1 MRFTSPT
8 WFSSLILVAIIFA
21 IANWTPIGG
30 LVHDVAMETF
40 APLGGSLSRLHTPT
54 KDTRNM
60 TTGNLTESL
69 IAVSKE
75 NMDLRKRL
83 QLQSIVAA
91 SPEINRLVAA
101 RIILRERI
109 NSKDEIILDV
119 GSDAGISIGQ
129 PVLNSNGTLVG
140 VTTNTTETLSR
151 VRLISDVH
159 TNIAVRTATSDV
171 EALLTT
177 DGDTFYLN
185 YVPAESDIY
194 SGELILTS
202 GLGGTLPHG
211 LPIGLVDQL
220 ERSENS
226 LLASVTMITE
236 NTVQPSDNLFV
247 VIDFVP
253 WSQNSN
259 RP

>member
-8 WFSSLILVAIIFA
+8 WFSSLILIAIIFA
-21 IANWTPIGG
+21 VLNWTPIGG
-30 LVHDVAMETF
+30 LSHDTVMEAF
-40 APLGGSLSRLHTPT
+40 APLGGNISRLHTPT
-54 KDTRNM
+54 KDLANV
-60 TTGNLTESL
+60 TTENLTKSL
-69 IAVSKE
+69 IAINKE
-75 NMDLRKRL
+75 NSELRKQL

-91 SPEINRLVAA
+91 SSEINRLVAA

-119 GSDAGISIGQ
+119 GSNSGIRIGQ
-129 PVLNSNGTLVG
+129 PVLNTNGTLIG
-140 VTTNTTETLSR
+140 VTTNITDTLSR
-151 VRLISDVH
+151 VRLISDIH
-159 TNIAVRTATSDV
+159 TNIPVRTANSEV

-177 DGDTFYLN
+177 DGTTYYLN

-202 GLGGTLPHG
+202 GIGGTLPHG
-211 LPIGLVDQL
+211 IPVGLVNQL
-220 ERSENS
+220 DRSENS
-226 LLASVTMITE
+226 LLASVTMLTE
-236 NTVQPSDNLFV
+236 STVQSFDNLFV

>member
-1 MRFTSPT
+1 
-8 WFSSLILVAIIFA
+8 
-21 IANWTPIGG
+21 
-30 LVHDVAMETF
+30 METF

-54 KDTRNM
+54 KDPRNM

-75 NMDLRKRL
+75 NIDLRKRL

-119 GSDAGISIGQ
+119 GSNTGISIGQ
-129 PVLNSNGTLVG
+129 PVLNSNGTLIG
-140 VTTNTTETLSR
+140 ITINTTETLSR

-159 TNIAVRTATSDV
+159 TTIAVRTAVSNV

-177 DGDTFYLN
+177 DGDIFYLD

>member
-21 IANWTPIGG
+21 IGNWTPIGG
-30 LVHDVAMETF
+30 LAHDVAIETF
-40 APLGGSLSRLHTPT
+40 APLGGSISRLHTQT
-54 KDTRNM
+54 KGPANM
-60 TTGNLTESL
+60 TDENLTESL
-69 IAVSKE
+69 MAVNKE
-75 NMDLRKRL
+75 NLDLRKRL

-101 RIILRERI
+101 RIILHEQI
-109 NSKDEIILDV
+109 NSKDEVILDV
-119 GSDAGISIGQ
+119 GTNAGIGIGQ

-140 VTTNTTETLSR
+140 ITTNTTATLSR
-151 VRLISDVH
+151 VRLISDIH
-159 TNIAVRTATSDV
+159 TNIAVRTATSKV

-177 DGDTFYLN
+177 DGDTYYLD
-185 YVPAESDIY
+185 YVPTESDIY

-202 GLGGTLPHG
+202 GIGGFLPHG
-211 LPIGLVDQL
+211 LPVGLVDQL

-226 LLASVTMITE
+226 LLASVTMITH
-236 NTVQPSDNLFV
+236 NTVQPFENLFV

>member
-40 APLGGSLSRLHTPT
+40 APLGGSISRLHTPT
-54 KDTRNM
+54 KDPGNM
-60 TTGNLTESL
+60 TAGNLTKSL

-119 GSDAGISIGQ
+119 GSGAGISIGQ
-129 PVLNSNGTLVG
+129 PVLNSNGTLIG
-140 VTTNTTETLSR
+140 ITTNTTETLSR

-177 DGDTFYLN
+177 DGDTFYLD

-194 SGELILTS
+194 LSLI
-202 GLGGTLPHG
+202 H
-211 LPIGLVDQL
+211 I
-220 ERSENS
+220 
-226 LLASVTMITE
+226 
-236 NTVQPSDNLFV
+236 
-247 VIDFVP
+247 
-253 WSQNSN
+253 
-259 RP
+259 